1 MSSFDRRGHR
11 LALMLT
17 VSGLALSSGALA
29 ATAAHAD
36 RGDRDG
42 DAMPNQWE
50 VRHGLGPDRAD
61 ARGDR
66 DRDGLSNLGELRRGG
81 DPRDEDTDNDG
92 HDDGDEVHDAR
103 PGTEIDDRDS
113 DDDGTS
119 DGDEDSDRDGVDN
132 EDEDDARESCSGD
145 DDDRDEDGLSDED
158 ENDHGYRAGDDDSD
172 DDGVVDGDEDSDDDG
187 QDNEDDDDSDS
198 DTCRDDTEDS
208 DDLLGSIVSF
218 DAATGQLVIS
228 SVHAGVVTFVVTED
242 TEIEYDS
249 SGPGSGEDGSA
260 ADLVNGAVV
269 TEVDVDDD
277 TGALE
282 EIELART

>member
-17 VSGLALSSGALA
+17 LSGLALSSGTLA
-29 ATAAHAD
+29 AAAAQAE

-42 DAMPNQWE
+42 DAMPDQWE
-50 VRHGLGPDRAD
+50 VRHGLNPDRPD

-92 HDDGDEVHDAR
+92 HDDGDEVRDGQR
-103 PGTEIDDRDS
+103 GTVIDDRDS
-113 DDDGTS
+113 DEDGTL

-145 DDDRDEDGLSDED
+145 DDDRDEDELSDED
-158 ENDHGYRAGDDDSD
+158 ENDYGYRAGDDDSD
-172 DDGVVDGDEDSDDDG
+172 NDGIIDGDEDSNDDG
-187 QDNEDDDDSDS
+187 QSNEDDDDSD
-198 DTCRDDTEDS
+198 DDSCTEDSEDS
-208 DDLLGSIVSF
+208 DDLLGTIVSF
-218 DAATGQLVIS
+218 DAATGRLVIN
-228 SVHAGVVTFVVTED
+228 SVHSGVVTYVVTGD

-249 SGPGSGEDGSA
+249 SGSGSGEDGST
-260 ADLVNGAVV
+260 ADLVTGAVV